1 MKLKIPQPK
10 NVKDCIALAESLN
23 PKKQPLTIEILKT
36 FPGCDQYSDEEA
48 TQIIQTFEQLTVIIF
63 EAMTHCNSDVP
74 VISLQDKISDKQTL
88 NHLNKAA

>member
-1 MKLKIPQPK
+1 MKSKMPQP
-10 NVKDCIALAESLN
+10 NTVKDYIALAESLN
-23 PKKQPLTIEILKT
+23 PKKQPLTIEKLKT
-36 FPGCDQYSDEEA
+36 FPCCEQYSDEEA

-74 VISLQDKISDKQTL
+74 VISLQNKISDNQPL